1 MLGFGKKKKDKP
13 ASPRDERGEKPKKGK
28 IDQEAIDPKLAEQI
42 HTMPER
48 FYIKPPKKRSSLVL
62 IIGIGIFVIII
73 LGGVAFY
80 FVYTLN
86 QPTVEP
92 PDQQTMVDDIPEED
106 DILINDSEVSATT
119 DLEIV
124 DIIDEEEEELIDE
137 TAAIEAQELSIDI
150 DGDNLTL
157 VEELL
162 FKTDVQAV
170 DTDGDGFEDG
180 TEVLN
185 GYDPNVADKTLL
197 ETGIFRQYTNEIYSI
212 TYPSIW
218 EFREQNLDN
227 TEVLF
232 ISDSGEFVEVLILPN
247 INQLSL
253 QDWYTQQFPEF
264 AQIIPIKVK
273 INNVGGILHPDG
285 RNYYLVASN
294 DLTNIYIITYN
305 IGNFIELKYQTIFR
319 SMANSFKVVESL

>member
-1 MLGFGKKKKDKP
+1 MLGFGKKQKDKP
-13 ASPRDERGEKPKKGK
+13 VSKRGEKSKKGK
-28 IDQEAIDPKLAEQI
+28 IDQEVIDPKLAEQI

-62 IIGIGIFVIII
+62 IIGIGIFLI
-73 LGGVAFY
+73 LILVGVAFY
-80 FVYTLN
+80 FVFTLN
-86 QPTVEP
+86 QPIVEP
-92 PDQQTMVDDIPEED
+92 PDQVLMVDDKQEEE

-124 DIIDEEEEELIDE
+124 EVVDEDEDELIDE
-137 TAAIEAQELSIDI
+137 VVVIEAQELSIDT

-157 VEELL
+157 AEEQL
-162 FKTDVQAV
+162 FKTDVQLA
-170 DTDGDGFEDG
+170 DTDEDGFEDG

-185 GYDPNVADKTLL
+185 GYDPNVVGRTLL
-197 ETGIFRQYTNEIYSI
+197 ETGAFRQYSNEIYSI
-212 TYPSIW
+212 NYPSIW
-218 EFREQNLDN
+218 EFREQNIDN

-232 ISDSGEFVEVLILPN
+232 IAETGEFVEVLILPN

-264 AQIIPIKVK
+264 VQIMPIKVK
-273 INNVGGILHPDG
+273 INNVEGILHPDG
-285 RNYYLVASN
+285 RNYYLVDSN
-294 DLTNIYIITYN
+294 NLSNIYIITYN

-319 SMANSFKVVESL
+319 SMANSFKVVEAL